1 MEEQVKANPW
11 GDQSKEVEKEV
22 FVETPKSNKL
32 TYILIGLG
40 ALLVLAVGV
49 LGFVVYK
56 QAMTNPPSSTNT
68 SSVSSS
74 KLTTSTSTSSSISTS
89 SNTASVSVSSAI
101 TSKYYKYNT
110 NNGKYISFDYPDG
123 ASINITGYNDKTI
136 TSFKDIAAITVSN
149 SLVTIAMGSGGFD
162 ECRYYTYDT
171 AIKNQIA
178 WESPTYKI
186 VDGVPNYVGEK
197 GIYNMKAGHFVFQ
210 NTKFEY
216 IVVDLNDL
224 ADAKLSVNL
233 NPRFAVLTKNT
244 NGKYVSECVIPETSF
259 FTPKWTVLFDQ
270 SEYKA
275 EPIYLNCKAKNTE
288 DVKKCTEVLD
298 RFITTFRVK

>member
-40 ALLVLAVGV
+40 ALLVLAVVV

-56 QAMTNPPSSTNT
+56 QAMTNPPTSTNT

-74 KLTTSTSTSSSISTS
+74 KITTSSSTSSSVSTS

-101 TSKYYKYNT
+101 SSKYYKYNT

-123 ASINITGYNDKTI
+123 ASINITGYNDKPI
-136 TSFKDIAAITVSN
+136 TSFKDIGAITISN
-149 SLVTIAMGSGGFD
+149 SLVTISMNSGGFD
-162 ECRYYTYDT
+162 DCRTFTYDP
-171 AIKNQIA
+171 AVKNQLA
-178 WESPTYKI
+178 WEVPSYKM
-186 VDGVPNYVGEK
+186 DGGVPNYVGEK
-197 GIYNMKAGHFVFQ
+197 GIYNMKTGHFIFQ
-210 NTKFEY
+210 NSKFEY
-216 IVVDLNDL
+216 MVVDLNDF
-224 ADAKLSVNL
+224 ADSKVTSDSNL
-233 NPRFAVLTKNT
+233 RFAVLTKNM

-259 FTPKWTVLFDQ
+259 FTPKWTVKLDQ
-270 SEYKA
+270 TDKKA
-275 EPIYLNCKAKNTE
+275 EPIYLNCKATNTE

-298 RFITTFRVK
+298 KFITTFRVK

>member
-11 GDQSKEVEKEV
+11 GDQPKEVEKEV
-22 FVETPKSNKL
+22 SVENPKSNKL

-40 ALLVLAVGV
+40 TLLVLAVGV
-49 LGFVVYK
+49 LGFVVYR
-56 QAMTNPPSSTNT
+56 QAMINPPSSTNSSSVT
-68 SSVSSS
+68 SSKV
-74 KLTTSTSTSSSISTS
+74 TTSSSTSSSVSTS
-89 SNTASVSVSSAI
+89 SNTAFVSVSSAI
-101 TSKYYKYNT
+101 SSKYYKFNT

-123 ASINITGYNDKTI
+123 ASINILGYNDKTI
-136 TSFKDIAAITVSN
+136 TSFKDIATISISN
-149 SLVTIAMGSGGFD
+149 SLVTVSMGSGGFD
-162 ECRYYTYDT
+162 GCRVYTYDT
-171 AIKNQIA
+171 TIKNQIE
-178 WESPTYKI
+178 WEIPEMEMSQSGT
-186 VDGVPNYVGEK
+186 GNR
-197 GIYNMKAGHFVFQ
+197 GIYNMKTGNFVFQ
-210 NTKFEY
+210 NTKYEY
-216 IVVDLNDL
+216 IVIDLNDL
-224 ADAKLSVNL
+224 ADSKVNADL
-233 NPRFAVLTKNT
+233 TPRFAILTKNT

>member
-11 GDQSKEVEKEV
+11 GDQPKLVEKEAS
-22 FVETPKSNKL
+22 VETPKSNKL

-56 QAMTNPPSSTNT
+56 QAMTNPAPSTNT
-68 SSVSSS
+68 SKVITSS
-74 KLTTSTSTSSSISTS
+74 STSSSLSTS

-101 TSKYYKYNT
+101 SSKYYKYNT

-162 ECRYYTYDT
+162 ECRIYTYDT
-171 AIKNQIA
+171 AVKNQIG

-197 GIYNMKAGHFVFQ
+197 GIYNMKSGSFVFQ
-210 NTKFEY
+210 NPRFEY

-233 NPRFAVLTKNT
+233 NPRFAVLTKNS

-259 FTPKWTVLFDQ
+259 FTPKWTVKLDQ
-270 SEYKA
+270 SEYKV
-275 EPIYLNCKAKNTE
+275 EPIYLTCKAKNTD

-298 RFITTFRVK
+298 RFVTTFRVK